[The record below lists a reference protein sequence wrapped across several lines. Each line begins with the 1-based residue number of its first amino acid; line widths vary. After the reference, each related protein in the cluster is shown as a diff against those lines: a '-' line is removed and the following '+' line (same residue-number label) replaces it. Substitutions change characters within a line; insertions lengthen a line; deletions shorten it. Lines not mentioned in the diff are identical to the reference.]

1 MLDECKNGQCA
12 CEQEDNF
19 FHVKVIDQ
27 NSAKFS
33 ASAEEENPFSTY
45 EFESNSILDKDA
57 MGREKFWED
66 MGRP

>member
-1 MLDECKNGQCA
+1 MLDKCKNKQCA

-19 FHVKVIDQ
+19 FHVKVIPQ
-27 NSAKFS
+27 NSAKLS
-33 ASAEEENPFSTY
+33 AAEEETFSSY
-45 EFESNSILDKDA
+45 EFEGNALLEKDS